1 MSIENKIKLKQGEQ
15 ILSVIKRYGLTFFW
29 WWIFILLLFVVPF
42 FFMFWLFQH
51 GWWGQTLFTV
61 PVLLG
66 ILTIIR
72 TLFLWQK
79 NILIITSHRLIDID
93 QRGFFDKIVSDIPYD
108 QVEDVMGRIKGF
120 WGTIFRY
127 GNLVIQTGSGKVQ
140 IIVDKIKQ
148 PTFVGQEINEIRER
162 CLAKHS
168 RDFGEDLAN
177 GILEKLRDLD
187 YDDLLRVY
195 KRSRKLKKKFE
206 DEEDELEEEK

>member
-1 MSIENKIKLKQGEQ
+1 MSIENKIKLKEGEQ

-29 WWIFILLLFVVPF
+29 WWIFILILFVVPF
-42 FFMFWLFQH
+42 FFMFWLFRH

-66 ILTIIR
+66 ILSIVR
-72 TLFLWQK
+72 TLFIWQR
-79 NILIITSHRLIDID
+79 NVLIITTHRLVDID

-127 GNLVIQTGSGKVQ
+127 GNLNIQTGSGKVQ

-148 PTFVGQEINEIRER
+148 PTFLQQEINEIREKR
-162 CLAKHS
+162 LAKHS
-168 RDFGEDLAN
+168 HDFSEDLAES
-177 GILEKLRDLD
+177 ILEKLRDLD
-187 YDDLLRVY
+187 YDDLVSVY
-195 KRSRKLKKKFE
+195 KKSRKLKKKFE
-206 DEEDELEEEK
+206 EEEDELEEEK

>member
-15 ILSVIKRYGLTFFW
+15 ILSVTKRYGLTFFW
-29 WWIFILLLFVVPF
+29 WWIFILLLFVIPF
-42 FFMFWLFQH
+42 FFMFWLFQN

-66 ILTIIR
+66 VLTIIR

-79 NILIITSHRLIDID
+79 NILIITSHRLIDVD

-127 GNLVIQTGSGKVQ
+127 GNLTIQTGSGKVQ

-148 PTFVGQEINEIRER
+148 PTFLQQEINEIRER
-162 CLAKHS
+162 RLKEHS
-168 RDFGEDLAN
+168 HDFGEDLTRS
-177 GILEKLRDLD
+177 ILEKLRDLD
-187 YDDLLRVY
+187 YEDLLRVY
-195 KRSRKLKKKFE
+195 KRSRKLKKEFE
-206 DEEDELEEEK
+206 AEEEEPEEEK